1 MPVQIPFNF
10 ISECS
15 DSTLKQ
21 FIVNC
26 LNQIDMLKKS
36 IAEQTNELCMWH
48 GRMEAAQEFAEWRA
62 KEIRPEPQRVER
74 VNAA

>member
-1 MPVQIPFNF
+1 MPAQIPFNF

-48 GRMEAAQEFAEWRA
+48 GRMEAAQEFAEWRMRTPHTVEM
-62 KEIRPEPQRVER
+62 KERKVE
-74 VNAA
+74 AA